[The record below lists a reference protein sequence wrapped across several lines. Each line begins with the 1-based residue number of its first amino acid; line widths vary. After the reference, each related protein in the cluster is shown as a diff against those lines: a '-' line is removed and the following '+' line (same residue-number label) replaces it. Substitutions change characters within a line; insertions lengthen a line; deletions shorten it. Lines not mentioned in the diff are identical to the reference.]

1 MKVNGKILDKGSK
14 ETIIDLLDELGID
27 SNCVVVEKNGFT
39 RFRKVKTGSRNLL
52 TVEVLEG
59 LTKGENVVVET
70 PHLMKDGQRVKP
82 IFVGLKK

>member
-1 MKVNGKILDKGSK
+1 LVG
-14 ETIIDLLDELGID
+14 EF
-27 SNCVVVEKNGFT
+27 VVVEKNGFA

-70 PHLMKDGQRVKP
+70 PHLMKDGQRMKP